1 MHSISV
7 VFTQT
12 HTFVGSVI
20 RIVTGGK
27 YNHCSLIIDN
37 DFSRLYSFSRYYTK
51 FWFTGC
57 FCIETISKLAFG
69 KKVLNGAIAE
79 INITDSEYDKIVRFI
94 EYMGKG
100 VRIYNYINAVLVPLR
115 ISIDSDSSY
124 ICSTF
129 VARIITFIDKIN
141 LDKKYSLYKPMD
153 LYYLLKDFIYYE
165 GDLISFIE
173 RRLL

>member
-1 MHSISV
+1 MHSISI

-27 YNHCSLIIDN
+27 YNHCSLIIDD

-57 FCIETISKLAFG
+57 FCIETISKLAFN
-69 KKVLNGAIAE
+69 KKVLNGAIAK
-79 INITDSEYDKIVRFI
+79 INITDFEYVRVMKFI
-94 EYMGKG
+94 RYMSNG
-100 VRIYNYINAVLVPLR
+100 VHIYNYINAVLVPLKV
-115 ISIDSDSSY
+115 SIDSDNSY

-129 VARIITFIDKIN
+129 VARILTFIDEIS

-153 LYYLLKDFIYYE
+153 LYYLLKRFVYYE